1 MWHQVASFG
10 FFCHQKSAYFRTSLF
25 LKAHLMKVTAVL
37 KGRIDSNGHQP
48 IQIRIAE
55 GRKRSFHPT
64 GIKVAPELWDK
75 KARKVKKE
83 HPKAA
88 EYNKDLE
95 RLIIQW
101 QAKALDGAVKKVPKV
116 DLYEYIETC
125 MAQWDRVR
133 SDGTHRQNATQREK
147 LKAFAP
153 TLLLS
158 DITPEWLY
166 KYQSYLYGLGNEGNT
181 VWSSFKFV
189 RKVVLKA
196 FNEGVIKDNPFA
208 IFPMPQ
214 YKDPKK
220 VYLVQSE
227 VDKVD
232 EYLRKEEC
240 PRELV
245 HIGTWFLIA
254 CYTGLRVSDLRA
266 FEKRKHIV
274 SGRLIVHTQKTEEIV
289 SLPLSE
295 RVKGYL
301 ERVAYKPLGMT
312 TENYNRLL
320 KALMLACGIHK
331 RVSSHTARHT
341 FGTMAARLKI
351 SQEVTAKLMGHKNI
365 KTTGI
370 YYQIENNRIDE
381 EYGKLS

>member
-1 MWHQVASFG
+1 
-10 FFCHQKSAYFRTSLF
+10 
-25 LKAHLMKVTAVL
+25 MKVTAVL
-37 KGRIDSNGHQP
+37 KGRIDSNGHQS
-48 IQIRIAE
+48 IQIRIAS
-55 GRKRSFHPT
+55 GKKRSFHPT
-64 GIKVAPELWDK
+64 GIKIAPALWDK

-101 QAKALDGAVKKVPKV
+101 QAKALEGAVKKVPKV
-116 DLYEYIETC
+116 ELYDYIEIC

-133 SDGTHRQNATQREK
+133 SDGTHRQNATQRDK

-153 TLLLS
+153 TVLLT
-158 DITPEWLY
+158 DITPEFCYRYQAHLY
-166 KYQSYLYGLGNEGNT
+166 SIGNEGNT

-196 FNEGVIKDNPFA
+196 LAEGLIKENPFN
-208 IFPMPQ
+208 IFPMPV

-220 VYLVQSE
+220 IYLVQAE
-227 VDKVD
+227 VDKV
-232 EYLRKEEC
+232 EEFLKKPEC
-240 PRELV
+240 PPELV

-266 FEKRKHIV
+266 FDAKKNVV
-274 SGRLIVHTQKTEEIV
+274 SGRLIVYTKKTDEII
-289 SLPLSE
+289 SLPLSD
-295 RVKGYL
+295 RVRGYL
-301 ERVAYKPLGMT
+301 ERVGYKPLGMT
-312 TENYNRLL
+312 GENYNRLL
-320 KALMLACGIHK
+320 KALMLACGITK